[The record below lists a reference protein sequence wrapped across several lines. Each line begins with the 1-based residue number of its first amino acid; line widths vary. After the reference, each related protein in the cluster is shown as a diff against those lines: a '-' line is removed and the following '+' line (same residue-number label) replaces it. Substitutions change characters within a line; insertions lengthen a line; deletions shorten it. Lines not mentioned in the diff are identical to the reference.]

1 MASTI
6 TQQKVRAA
14 PLTAKRH
21 RIVIVSSLAPGL
33 AELED
38 VLDAACW
45 ANARWFLAMF
55 DAGREP
61 PCCLECSG
69 LQYLPDKP
77 AVDVLFATGD
87 ELVGRGYGSCG
98 ELVAFDVGRLRA
110 DVFRKGGDR
119 SAAAR
124 AAWSSLQPE
133 PSKPGVEK
141 WHALERLP
149 GAIVDVVTQVPR
161 RTAAQLTAVAGCGCE
176 VKRG

>member
-38 VLDAACW
+38 ALEAACW

-55 DAGREP
+55 DAGKEP

-69 LQYLPDKP
+69 LTYDPDRP
-77 AVDVLFATGD
+77 AVDVTFRTGD
-87 ELVGRGYGSCG
+87 ELVGSGVGSCG

-110 DVFRKGGDR
+110 DVFRRGGDR

-124 AAWSSLQPE
+124 AAWSELQAE
-133 PSKPGVEK
+133 PAKPGQAK
-141 WHALERLP
+141 WHALERVP
-149 GAIVDVVTQVPR
+149 GAVVDVTTQVPR
-161 RTAAQLTAVAGCGCE
+161 RSAQLSAVAGCGCG
-176 VKRG
+176 VKHG